1 MPIWAGRPKC
11 FDITTL
17 KEKYVALFAHPRG
30 PEERFRLFASCLQKC
45 LFRRFSFLCF
55 LLVCGHRAAL
65 RGRGGRKKLPASGAC
80 PASLPDALRLPRPTN
95 ENQHKRGCRMST
107 FLENFHPMSRDV
119 PQELIFPRT
128 FFLSS
133 AGRRRYKKCLFSKV
147 MRHFLARIAQKI
159 TIQGHSMPKTGPL
172 PGKKAD
178 SAPQLRLSAPCFPPS
193 GQKRHSL
200 PASGIPRAGRHL
212 LCAPSAHRPPSPAQK
227 RPAPSRRRRSFT
239 APVTKSR
246 KEKTACRSWRCRAAA
261 SASIPAG
268 NALPCA

>member
-1 MPIWAGRPKC
+1 MHSSRIPAR
-11 FDITTL
+11 
-17 KEKYVALFAHPRG
+17 

-55 LLVCGHRAAL
+55 LLVCGHHAAL

-128 FFLSS
+128 FFLSFS
-133 AGRRRYKKCLFSKV
+133 CRTCRKKCLFSKE
-147 MRHFLARIAQKI
+147 MHPFFRPYWSKNHNTGALRAQNRASSGEKSRS
-159 TIQGHSMPKTGPL
+159 T
-172 PGKKAD
+172 
-178 SAPQLRLSAPCFPPS
+178 PQLRLSVPCFPPS
-193 GQKRHSL
+193 GQKGAPL

-212 LCAPSAHRPPSPAQK
+212 LCAPSVHRPPSPAQK

-246 KEKTACRSWRCRAAA
+246 KEKNCVPLMALPGCGFRVNPCRK
-261 SASIPAG
+261 
-268 NALPCA
+268 ALPCA